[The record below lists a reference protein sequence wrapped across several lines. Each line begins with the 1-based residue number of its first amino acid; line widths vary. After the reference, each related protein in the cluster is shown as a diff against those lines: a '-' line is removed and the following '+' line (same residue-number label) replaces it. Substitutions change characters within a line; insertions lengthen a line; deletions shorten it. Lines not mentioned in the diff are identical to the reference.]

1 MNGLIFVWWVLW
13 GTKIDVTF
21 VHYLLLWTRILPGL
35 SGAPPP
41 PPNSEV
47 VQFQDNHGNLK
58 SPFFW
63 WLWHLG
69 FHPFVLITQW
79 WRGVRHGHVS
89 CSRLTEGSQ
98 LFDFSIFPSSQ
109 IRPFLLF
116 FSFKSYIFSLSLCFF
131 FLLELYYLLSLPLMV
146 GYSDIRRTSPS
157 VAFFFARLGVF
168 LCSFSDHY
176 PRVRDLF

>member
-1 MNGLIFVWWVLW
+1 MACVMATCHVLDWLRGLGSDETLQFFPHFLW
-13 GTKIDVTF
+13 QPFLT
-21 VHYLLLWTRILPGL
+21 LCL
-35 SGAPPP
+35 S
-41 PPNSEV
+41 
-47 VQFQDNHGNLK
+47 
-58 SPFFW
+58 
-63 WLWHLG
+63 
-69 FHPFVLITQW
+69 LII
-79 WRGVRHGHVS
+79 S
-89 CSRLTEGSQ
+89 SLSFCIM

>member
-1 MNGLIFVWWVLW
+1 MASSLSDGYYEGRRLMLPSSTIFSYGRGYCQAYQL
-13 GTKIDVTF
+13 
-21 VHYLLLWTRILPGL
+21 
-35 SGAPPP
+35 PPP